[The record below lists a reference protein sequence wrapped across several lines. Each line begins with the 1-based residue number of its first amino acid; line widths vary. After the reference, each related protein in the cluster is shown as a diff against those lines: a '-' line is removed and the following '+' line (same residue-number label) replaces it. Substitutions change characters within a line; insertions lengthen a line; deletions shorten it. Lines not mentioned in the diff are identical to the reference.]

1 MLHFYKMKD
10 YHRLL
15 FPYAYNILG
24 SADDAMDAI
33 QDVLLKFIS
42 IPKQHI
48 SDERSYLIRS
58 VVNRAINIKNR
69 NKRIIGDDVWLPEPV
84 ATENADRD
92 VHLKDI
98 LSYSLLVLLERLTA
112 HERGVFILRESFDY
126 SHQEIADTLD
136 ITEEYSRKLL
146 SRAKA
151 KLFKTGQVASS
162 PHTKGNTQAALLL
175 GKYMEAIRS
184 RDMSRV
190 EELLAE
196 DIVFHAD
203 GGSKLNVVRKLC
215 VGAADVADLLVF
227 VYDSYQS
234 VYEVTIGEV
243 NHQPALFYL
252 YEGELRTCQVFELS
266 PKDGK
271 IMQINSVVDPDK
283 IRSIQV

>member
-1 MLHFYKMKD
+1 MIKD
-10 YHRLL
+10 YHRTL

-33 QDVLLKFIS
+33 QDVLLKFVS

-48 SDERSYLIRS
+48 GDEQNYLIRS
-58 VVNRAINIKNR
+58 VINRAITIKNR
-69 NKRIIGDDVWLPEPV
+69 NKRIIGNEVWLPEPV
-84 ATENADRD
+84 ATEKADKD

-112 HERGVFILRESFDY
+112 QERAVFILRESFDY
-126 SHQEIADTLD
+126 AHDEIATTLA

-151 KLFKTGQVASS
+151 KLFKTGQVGQSF
-162 PHTKGNTQAALLL
+162 HTKGKTQAATLLN
-175 GKYMEAIRS
+175 KYMEAIRS
-184 RDMSRV
+184 RDMGRV

-203 GGSKLNVVRKLC
+203 GGAKLNVVSKLC
-215 VGAADVADLLVF
+215 VGASNVADLLLF
-227 VYDSYQS
+227 VYNNYQIT
-234 VYEVTIGEV
+234 YEVTIGEV
-243 NHQPALFYL
+243 NHQPALFYSL
-252 YEGELRTCQVFELS
+252 GGQLRTCQVFELS

-271 IMQINSVVDPDK
+271 IVQINSIVDPDK
-283 IRSIQV
+283 IKGIQV